1 MPTKIVCYLGL
12 ICLLLCS
19 GCGLKEGVVTKDS
32 KSFLWFTGNTQNA
45 IVYIDDLAPV
55 DLSGQAVVSSDAGAD
70 NKGEVHYRISPG
82 KHTVVVKKSGVEVVH
97 RTVLLGDDITK
108 EIRIP

>member
-1 MPTKIVCYLGL
+1 M
-12 ICLLLCS
+12 S
-19 GCGLKEGVVTKDS
+19 SE
-32 KSFLWFTGNTQNA
+32 
-45 IVYIDDLAPV
+45 DD
-55 DLSGQAVVSSDAGAD
+55 AD

-97 RTVLLGDDITK
+97 RTVLLGDDITR